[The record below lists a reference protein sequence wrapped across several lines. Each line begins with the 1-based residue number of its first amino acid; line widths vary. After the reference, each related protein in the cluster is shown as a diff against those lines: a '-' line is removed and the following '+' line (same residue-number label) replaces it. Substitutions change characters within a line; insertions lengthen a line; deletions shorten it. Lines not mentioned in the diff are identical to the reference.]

1 MHSSDRSG
9 LMALRWLLISAVIVV
24 LDQWTKSIATA
35 ALTLHQSIDVMPHLK
50 WTLAHN
56 YGVAFSI
63 LNDGEGWQRYGLS
76 AFALIVATAFSV
88 MLTRLPRADV
98 GTKLAFSLVIGGAIG
113 NVIDRIRFGYVVDF
127 IDVYWNDSHWPAF
140 NIADSAICVGAAV
153 LLIWGWKHER
163 HPTAAAV
170 AAEK

>member
-9 LMALRWLLISAVIVV
+9 AMALSWLIVSTVVIA
-24 LDQWTKSIATA
+24 LDQWTKAIATA
-35 ALTLHQSIDVMPHLK
+35 SLQLHQSIEVFTGLK

-63 LNDGEGWQRYGLS
+63 FNDGEGWQRYGLS
-76 AFALIVATAFSV
+76 AFALIVASGFTF
-88 MLTRLPRADV
+88 MMTRLPRADV
-98 GTKLAFSLVIGGAIG
+98 ATKLAFSLVIGGALG

-127 IDVYWNDSHWPAF
+127 IDVYWKNSHWPAF
-140 NIADSAICVGAAV
+140 NIADSAIVCGAIV

-163 HPTAAAV
+163 HTAV
-170 AAEK
+170 AAKE

>member
-1 MHSSDRSG
+1 MHTYERSG
-9 LMALRWLLISAVIVV
+9 VSALRWLILSAIVV
-24 LDQWTKSIATA
+24 ALDQWTKAIATA
-35 ALTLHQSIDVMPHLK
+35 SLQLHQSIDAMPGLQ

-76 AFALIVATAFSV
+76 AFALIVASGFTWT
-88 MLTRLPRADV
+88 LTRLPRTDLA
-98 GTKLAFSLVIGGAIG
+98 TKLAFSMVIGGALG

-127 IDVYWNDSHWPAF
+127 IDVYWKNSHWPAF
-140 NIADSAICVGAAV
+140 NIADSSIFIGAVV

-163 HPTAAAV
+163 HPEAAA
-170 AAEK
+170 AARK

>member
-1 MHSSDRSG
+1 VHSSERSG
-9 LMALRWLLISAVIVV
+9 VHALRWLALSAAVVV

-35 ALTLHQSIDVMPHLK
+35 ALILHQPVEVFPGLQ

-76 AFALIVATAFSV
+76 AFAVIVASAFTY

-98 GTKLAFSLVIGGAIG
+98 ATKLAFGFVIGGAIG

-127 IDVYWNDSHWPAF
+127 IEVYWKNSYWPAF
-140 NIADSAICVGAAV
+140 NVADSSIFVGAAV

-163 HPTAAAV
+163 HRAPTIAAG
-170 AAEK
+170 E

>member
-9 LMALRWLLISAVIVV
+9 ISALRWLGVTAIIVA
-24 LDQWTKSIATA
+24 LDQWTKAIATA
-35 ALTLHQSIDVMPHLK
+35 SMKLHESIEVFTGFQ

-63 LNDGEGWQRYGLS
+63 LNDGEGLQRYALS
-76 AFALIVATAFSV
+76 AFALIVAGVFTW
-88 MLTRLPRADV
+88 MMTRLPRNDGA
-98 GTKLAFSLVIGGAIG
+98 TKLAFSLVIGGALG

-127 IDVYWNDSHWPAF
+127 IDVYWKSSHFPAF
-140 NIADSAICVGAAV
+140 NIADSSICVGAAV

-163 HPTAAAV
+163 NANAPLV
-170 AAEK
+170 LKD

>member
-1 MHSSDRSG
+1 VHTYERSG
-9 LMALRWLLISAVIVV
+9 VSALRWLILSAIVV
-24 LDQWTKSIATA
+24 ALDQWTKAIATA
-35 ALTLHQSIDVMPHLK
+35 SLQLHQSIDAMPGLQ

-76 AFALIVATAFSV
+76 AFALIVASGFTWT
-88 MLTRLPRADV
+88 LTRLPRPDLA
-98 GTKLAFSLVIGGAIG
+98 TKLAFSMVIGGALG

-127 IDVYWNDSHWPAF
+127 IDVYWKDSHWPAF
-140 NIADSAICVGAAV
+140 NIADSSIFIGAVV

-163 HPTAAAV
+163 HPEAAAAV
-170 AAEK
+170 RK

>member
-1 MHSSDRSG
+1 MHSFDRSG
-9 LMALRWLLISAVIVV
+9 TTALRWLSLSVVIVV
-24 LDQWTKSIATA
+24 FDQWTKAIATA
-35 ALTLHQSIDVMPHLK
+35 SMKLHESIDVFAGFQ

-76 AFALIVATAFSV
+76 AFALIVASV
-88 MLTRLPRADV
+88 FTWMMTRLPRTDV
-98 GTKLAFSLVIGGAIG
+98 ATKLAFSLVIGGALG

-140 NIADSAICVGAAV
+140 NIADSAICVGAVV

-163 HPTAAAV
+163 HATAPLV
-170 AAEK
+170 LKD